1 MNNIPF
7 ILYPTLDDI
16 NVNVAKIAIEIIH
29 MFPFVKFLC
38 LLWCETNI
46 KIIDGIFW
54 LFLFQLQYSPDQ
66 ELLKD

>member
-46 KIIDGIFW
+46 KIIDGIF
-54 LFLFQLQYSPDQ
+54 
-66 ELLKD
+66 